1 MRNHSSISVDF
12 GNGRKT
18 WTRSLHPHSYLVT
31 LKVLSLHIQLFSI
44 TVRLMPGS
52 LAPDIFQNKFIFIG
66 LNSEICFRMSQN
78 SNKTIPTSYTTVTNS
93 VVKANT
99 AGPCTQFV
107 AQTSI
112 YITLSLSQQI
122 KNYSFQSILGVGGE
136 WLVSIDRLA
145 VLVMSLCTR
154 TISEGVTIKY
164 CFALLVKHL
173 TVCFLCVNYFVAKC
187 FSTWQIE

>member
-112 YITLSLSQQI
+112 YITNFVLISADKKLLFSIHIRGGRRMISINRQISSVSYVTLHQNYLRRCYNKILFCFTSQTLDSL
-122 KNYSFQSILGVGGE
+122 LLMCE
-136 WLVSIDRLA
+136 L
-145 VLVMSLCTR
+145 LC
-154 TISEGVTIKY
+154 
-164 CFALLVKHL
+164 C
-173 TVCFLCVNYFVAKC
+173 
-187 FSTWQIE
+187 